1 MTTKKTTTKK
11 TTAEKTTAKKTTA
24 KKTAPASTLAAEKL
38 AAAHNAAL
46 VAEQVRVAELANA
59 KTAAIARIDANLLE
73 AGTVAGKGRNLI
85 ATIASDLPLVIAGFD
100 GDAIKAWR
108 KVAYFRII
116 AGALAIEPSAVE
128 ADWTNQKN
136 WSQPWKDA
144 HGNARS
150 IMTQAFGKAGLDGKT
165 GLPKVEK
172 PRGANE
178 TAPKSDDKTSPV
190 NVKDVLKTAPV
201 ADLIEYLASL
211 SPATFA
217 AIVGDAS
224 LEQYRTCAPRGG
236 DLDDLHFCEAVM
248 KANGEY
254 AIAKRKAEKVAAA
267 V

>member
-1 MTTKKTTTKK
+1 MTTKKTSS
-11 TTAEKTTAKKTTA
+11 A
-24 KKTAPASTLAAEKL
+24 ASKMAAEKL

-46 VAEQVRVAELANA
+46 VAEQVRIAELANA
-59 KTAAIARIDANLLE
+59 KTAATARMNANLLE

-85 ATIASDLPLVIAGFD
+85 ATIASDLPLVIEGLD
-100 GDAIKAWR
+100 GDNLKAWR
-108 KVAYFRII
+108 KGAYHRII
-116 AGALAIEPSAVE
+116 AGVLAIDPQAV
-128 ADWTNQKN
+128 ADAWADQKTWN
-136 WSQPWKDA
+136 DIWKGA
-144 HGNARS
+144 YGNARS
-150 IMTQAFGKAGLDGKT
+150 IVTQAFAAAKLDGKT
-165 GLPKVEK
+165 GLAKVEK

-178 TAPKSDDKTSPV
+178 TAPKSDDETSPV
-190 NVKDVLKTAPV
+190 NVKEVLKTAPV
-201 ADLIEYLASL
+201 ADLVEYLASL